1 MCGGRLVGVI
11 GLDTVRKPKQWD
23 SDTVALLE
31 AVGCNLANAV
41 ARQRAEITLRRSEQ
55 RLQAIL
61 DNSPTIV
68 SVKDLKGRYLH
79 VNREYERLFNVK
91 REQVI
96 GQTDYDLFPREFADR
111 FRANDK
117 KVLASRGPVE
127 FEEFAPLAD
136 GTHTYISNKFCLY
149 DTDGEPYAICG
160 ISTDITERD
169 RTARLLVQQEKFL
182 RLSQRAA
189 HVGSWEWDVD
199 ARTVRWSEEM
209 YRIHGIA
216 PEQFDGTFE
225 AAMALV
231 HPDDRERIAPKIP
244 SLLTA
249 GGDIELEYRI
259 VRPDGTVRF
268 AAATGAYI
276 KDDDGRVTRALGI
289 VRDVTERK
297 RTEDALRQSERR
309 LQAAQSLAR
318 LGHWEWDIANDIVY
332 WSDELYRIVGRAQTT
347 APIGIDDYIGCVHPV
362 DRPRVRRA
370 VETALERGT
379 PYQTEHCIVRP
390 DGEER
395 FVACD
400 GGVVYDEHGKS
411 ARTTSSSTRPTWAPS
426 ISGA

>member
-79 VNREYERLFNVK
+79 VNREHERLFNVK

-111 FRANDK
+111 FRANDN

-289 VRDVTERK
+289 VRDVTEHK